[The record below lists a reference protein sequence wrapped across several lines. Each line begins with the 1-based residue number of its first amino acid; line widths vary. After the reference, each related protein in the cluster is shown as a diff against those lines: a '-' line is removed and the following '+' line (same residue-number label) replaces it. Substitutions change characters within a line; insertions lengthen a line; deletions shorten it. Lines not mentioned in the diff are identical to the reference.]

1 MFGIQWTVSVLSIVI
16 IGGQGL
22 RLGPVVGAF
31 FVITL
36 GEILADYPAL
46 HLAITGVI
54 LIVVI
59 RFAPKGLVGLV
70 GDLAARNR
78 GGAK

>member
-1 MFGIQWTVSVLSIVI
+1 
-16 IGGQGL
+16 
-22 RLGPVVGAF
+22 
-31 FVITL
+31 L